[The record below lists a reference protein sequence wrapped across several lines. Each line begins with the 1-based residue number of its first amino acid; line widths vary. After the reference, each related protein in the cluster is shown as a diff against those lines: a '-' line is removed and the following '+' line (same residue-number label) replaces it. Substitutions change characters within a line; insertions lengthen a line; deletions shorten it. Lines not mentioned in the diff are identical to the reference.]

1 MKNHSLFS
9 ILLVATLFVGFNS
22 SCSKDDEDTNDA
34 CSSFPVLAGEM
45 TVNGAKQRLS
55 IAQFIVTSN
64 FYNFQLASV
73 SDDCNEQKAINF
85 SIQLADGAKLNGTY
99 PIKDFF
105 SADINNASGSILS
118 QKVSPISQSSVDLAS
133 GTIKITEL
141 GIKKYTIDLN
151 ATDVLGEKIILS
163 LTHQF

>member
-9 ILLVATLFVGFNS
+9 ILLMVTLFVGFNS
-22 SCSKDDEDTNDA
+22 SCSKDDDDTSDA

-64 FYNFQLASV
+64 FYNFQLGSV

-85 SIQLADGAKLNGTY
+85 SIELADGAKLNGTY

-118 QKVSPISQSSVDLAS
+118 QKLSPVTQSAVDLAS

-141 GIKKYTIDLN
+141 GIKKYTIDVN